1 MTEFEVEL
9 RDKLIERLDLVDV
22 DPATVESDTPLF
34 DEGLGLDSIDALEIA
49 VMVEEAYGIVIQ
61 TSERTRENFGTLGG
75 LAAFIQGNMHRDG
88 KPGDKKG

>member
-9 RDKLIERLDLVDV
+9 RDKLVERLDLVDV
-22 DPATVESDTPLF
+22 EPDSVSSDTPLF

-75 LAAFIQGNMHRDG
+75 LASFVQQNMHRDQ
-88 KPGDKKG
+88 KKS